1 MDVTRWFTHSFIL
14 MNHETSSIKHS
25 RSQRMQP
32 FSISIAALHSISN
45 LWFVW
50 SKHTH
55 CPSDST
61 IFLFFLSFPYC
72 WSGGCWRECNFWY
85 ASEVA
90 GEFGPAAP
98 RLCSTLRWLHFPLA
112 HSPYGYIRWMNMPGT
127 RGERLHFHTKMM
139 VASFLFS
146 FLSFF
151 SSFCSAETLIISK
164 TANTGDVFIQAP
176 CAYLSSGLYRQ
187 PFKMKLLWWMMGKP
201 FEGEDAEE

>member
-1 MDVTRWFTHSFIL
+1 
-14 MNHETSSIKHS
+14 
-25 RSQRMQP
+25 MQP
-32 FSISIAALHSISN
+32 FPISIAALHSISN

-50 SKHTH
+50 SEHTH

-61 IFLFFLSFPYC
+61 IFCFFVLPLPLE
-72 WSGGCWRECNFWY
+72 WGCWCECNFWY

-127 RGERLHFHTKMM
+127 RGERLYFHTMMM
-139 VASFLFS
+139 VVSFFFS
-146 FLSFF
+146 FFPSF
-151 SSFCSAETLIISK
+151 SSAETLIITK

-176 CAYLSSGLYRQ
+176 RAYLSSGLYGQ
-187 PFKMKLLWWMMGKP
+187 PFKMELLWWMIGKP